1 MVELGKIIQDKRIE
15 RSLKIEDVANNL
27 KISKRYLRAIED
39 DQVDIFATESY
50 YYGYLKQYLKYLGL
64 KDIDI
69 KPVSKSPDLNTSEP
83 VTTNSKPSILLVIF
97 SIILSVM
104 IYIICNALIEQ
115 NLVDYISLELENNT
129 SKFAKIN

>member
-1 MVELGKIIQDKRIE
+1 MIELGKIIQDKRIE
-15 RSLKIEDVANNL
+15 RSLKIKDVANDL

-39 DQVDIFATESY
+39 DQVDIFAAESY

-69 KPVSKSPDLNTSEP
+69 KPVSKNPDLNTSEP
-83 VTTNSKPSILLVIF
+83 VITNSKPSILLVIF
-97 SIILSVM
+97 SIILSIV

-115 NLVDYISLELENNT
+115 NLVDHISLELENNT